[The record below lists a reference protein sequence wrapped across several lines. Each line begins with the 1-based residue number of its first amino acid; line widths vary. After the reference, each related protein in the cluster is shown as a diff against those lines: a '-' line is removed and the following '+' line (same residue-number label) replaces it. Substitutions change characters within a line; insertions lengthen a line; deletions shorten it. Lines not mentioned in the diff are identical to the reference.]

1 MSHTMNIKTEIKDLE
16 ALRAACERLNIGIA
30 YSDNIHLFSTT
41 EKGAAIFLKDWR
53 FPVVIRDDGTIALDN
68 YGGAWGDMAELN
80 KLTAYYGIEKAK
92 LEAWKHGHT
101 VTEGYNDE
109 TQELTLEINL
119 EG

>member
-1 MSHTMNIKTEIKDLE
+1 MSHTMNIKTEIKDLD
-16 ALRAACERLNIGIA
+16 ALRAAADRLGYRVLSGNLA
-30 YSDNIHLFSTT
+30 LFSSEETGT
-41 EKGAAIFLKDWR
+41 GVMLPGWR
-53 FPVVIRDDGTIALDN
+53 FPVVVRDDGTIALDN

-92 LEAWKHGHT
+92 LEAWKQGYT

-119 EG
+119 EV